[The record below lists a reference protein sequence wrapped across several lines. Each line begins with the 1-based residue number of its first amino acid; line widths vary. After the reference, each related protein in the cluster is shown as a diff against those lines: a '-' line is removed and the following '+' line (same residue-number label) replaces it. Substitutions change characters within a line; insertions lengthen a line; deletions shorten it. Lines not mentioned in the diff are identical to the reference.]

1 MPNIKSSVQ
10 DVKTTAIRNAKNR
23 SIKSDLKTAVK
34 KFEGLLADKNS
45 AEAADF
51 YKSVAS
57 TIDKAVTKGVI
68 HKNTAARQK
77 SRLAQ
82 GLNKLQA

>member
-1 MPNIKSSVQ
+1 MPNIKSSVR
-10 DVKTTAIRNAKNR
+10 DVKTTAIRNAQNR

-34 KFEGLLADKNS
+34 KFEGLLAENKS

-51 YKSVAS
+51 FKSVAS
-57 TIDKAVTKGVI
+57 TIDKAVSKGVI

-77 SRLAQ
+77 SRLASN
-82 GLNKLQA
+82 LSSAQA